1 MNGMVARVLL
11 SARIIIPLSLAD
23 CFEQCSFNPSS
34 TEAGFEARKTHTLMA
49 LHAAGSFCCRPQGVR
64 QRNEDCT
71 QENRRKTLSAH
82 VGSRQRMTDVT
93 GVIQ

>member
-23 CFEQCSFNPSS
+23 WFEQCSFNPSP

-49 LHAAGSFCCRPQGVR
+49 LHTAGPFCCRPQGVR
-64 QRNEDCT
+64 QRNEDCNKRI
-71 QENRRKTLSAH
+71 EERRYRRMLGA
-82 VGSRQRMTDVT
+82 GST
-93 GVIQ
+93 

>member
-11 SARIIIPLSLAD
+11 SARIIIPLS
-23 CFEQCSFNPSS
+23 
-34 TEAGFEARKTHTLMA
+34 EAGFEARKTHTLMA